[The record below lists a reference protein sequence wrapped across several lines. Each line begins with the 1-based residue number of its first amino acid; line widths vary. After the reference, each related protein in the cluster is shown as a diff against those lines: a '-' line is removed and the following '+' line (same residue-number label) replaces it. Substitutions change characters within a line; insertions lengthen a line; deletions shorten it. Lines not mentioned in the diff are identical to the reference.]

1 MANSIAPIAIGTD
14 WVDLYAESE
23 WPAGSA
29 LAVEVLA
36 GVLQIAV
43 SGTEPTTDIG
53 LSFGAHEIAQIDGGQ
68 SGAWARAVG
77 ADAVASVQPAHY
89 GIRRFPFSDPRV
101 VDGEKA
107 FTVQSFSELNS
118 KRGTQYEAAFYS
130 ASLASGA
137 AVDLAFVIG
146 AGRVLIKDISV
157 QFDSAEIATQLFRAP
172 TYTGGTA
179 LGVYNLNDQ
188 DAVAGT
194 VSVLSG
200 VTTSNPGIAVG
211 PQTRSL
217 GSEAVGNRAQSSFA
231 GGVGVERVL
240 RANATYLYRVTNTG
254 AEATRIAG
262 VSTWYQG
269 PLSVDVT

>member
-1 MANSIAPIAIGTD
+1 MVEVVAGAVRLAAASSA
-14 WVDLYAESE
+14 
-23 WPAGSA
+23 PAGDTGA
-29 LAVEVLA
+29 IL
-36 GVLQIAV
+36 GV
-43 SGTEPTTDIG
+43 GN
-53 LSFGAHEIAQIDGGQ
+53 IAQVDGGL
-68 SGAWARAVG
+68 SGAWVRAVG
-77 ADAVASVQPAHY
+77 ASAVLSVQPAHY
-89 GIRRFPFSDPRV
+89 GIRRFAFSDPRV
-101 VDGEKA
+101 VDGNKA

-118 KRGTQYEAAFYS
+118 KRGTQYEAAFYL
-130 ASLASGA
+130 ASLAAGA
-137 AVDLAFVIG
+137 SVDLAFVIG

-172 TYTGGTA
+172 TYTGGSA
-179 LGVYNLNDQ
+179 LGVYSMNDQ

-200 VTTSNPGIAVG
+200 VTTSSPGVAVG
-211 PQTRSL
+211 PQIRSL

-240 RANATYLYRVTNTG
+240 RANATYLYRVTNTDPTN
-254 AEATRIAG
+254 ATRIAG